1 MREIYIVNN
10 LGCAHCGGKIEEKIN
25 KMPEVEK
32 ATLVFA
38 TKKLEVVSNSG
49 EDLSKKL
56 TAVANSIESGVVI
69 EKEEKLVKNKKT
81 ISTFASHKSDF
92 LQVVGG
98 AILFIIGIFVTMK
111 FSTVGIVL
119 YLVAYLILG
128 LEIIMNALKNIAKG
142 QVFDE
147 NFLMSLAT
155 IAALIIGEY
164 PEAVGVMLFY
174 RIGELFQD
182 IAVERSRSQI
192 METADMHPETV
203 IVLVDGVEKETP
215 AAEGKV
221 GDIILIKPGD
231 RIPLD
236 GVVVEGSS
244 RIDTSPVTG
253 EPVPVAVSK
262 GEAVVSGCVNKQGV
276 IKIKV
281 VKALEDSMVTR
292 ILEAVEKAAANKP
305 KIDRFITRFSK
316 VYTPVVVIIAALTAV
331 VPSFITGNWSHY
343 VYTAIT
349 FLVISC
355 PCALVLSVPLSF
367 FSGIG
372 AASKRGILFKGG
384 LAIESLA
391 DIKAIVMDKTG
402 TLTTGTF
409 AVKKIVSVSGL
420 TEKQMLTMAAAA
432 ERYSTHPIAESI
444 VEEATHRNLTLVKP
458 SQVEEISGKGLKA
471 TFKEGTLLVGNK
483 GLMEREG
490 VLLDRYQEETGTTV
504 LLALEERLL
513 GWIVIGDT
521 IKEDAKE
528 AVDKL
533 KAMHLYTGILTGDSK
548 SAAEDVGKIVG
559 VNQVFAKLLPEEKL
573 GKLEETRN
581 KKGTVMFVGDGINDA
596 PVLAGADVGAAM
608 GSGADAAIEAA
619 DVVFMNNRVGAIPT
633 AINIARRT
641 KNIAKQN
648 VIIALVVKALVMI
661 LGFLGM
667 ANMWFAVFADTG
679 VTMICVMNSIRILY
693 KKY

>member
-38 TKKLEVVSNSG
+38 TKKLEVISDG
-49 EDLSKKL
+49 KEDLSEKL
-56 TAVANSIESGVVI
+56 TAVADSIESGVVI
-69 EKEEKLVKNKKT
+69 EKEAKQVLKKKKV
-81 ISTFASHKSDF
+81 STFASHKSDF
-92 LQVVGG
+92 LQVIGG
-98 AILFIIGIFVTMK
+98 AILFVIGIFVNTR
-111 FSTVGIVL
+111 FSTAGVIL

-128 LEIIMNALKNIAKG
+128 LEIIINALKNIAKG

-155 IAALIIGEY
+155 IAAIVIGEY

-192 METADMHPETV
+192 MEAADMRPET
-203 IVLVDGVEKETP
+203 ITVLTKGVEKEIP
-215 AAEGKV
+215 AGEGKV

-236 GVVVEGSS
+236 GIVIEGSS

-253 EPVPVAVSK
+253 EPVPVSVSQ

-276 IKIKV
+276 LKIKV
-281 VKALEDSMVTR
+281 EKALEDSMVTR

-305 KIDRFITRFSK
+305 KMDRFITRFSK
-316 VYTPVVVIIAALTAV
+316 VYTPVVVLIAALTAI
-331 VPSFITGNWSHY
+331 VPSLITGDWNHY
-343 VYTAIT
+343 IYTAIT

-420 TEKQMLTMAAAA
+420 TEKQMLTMAAAV

-444 VEEATHRNLTLVKP
+444 VEEAVHRKLTLVQPK
-458 SQVEEISGKGLKA
+458 QVEEISGKGLKA
-471 TFKEGTLLVGNK
+471 QFREGSLLVGNK
-483 GLMEREG
+483 ALLEKEG
-490 VLLDRYQEETGTTV
+490 VLLDRYQEEMGTTV
-504 LLALEERLL
+504 LLALDQKLL

-528 AVDKL
+528 AVHKM
-533 KAMHLYTGILTGDSK
+533 KALHLYTGILTGDAK
-548 SAAEDVGKIVG
+548 SAAEAVGKIVG
-559 VNQVFAKLLPEEKL
+559 VDQVFAKLLPEEKL
-573 GKLEETRN
+573 LKLEETR
-581 KKGTVMFVGDGINDA
+581 KDHGVVMFVGDGINDA

-633 AINIARRT
+633 SIEIARRT
-641 KNIAKQN
+641 KSIAKQN

-679 VTMICVMNSIRILY
+679 VTMICVMNSIRLLY